1 MEFTKAKYIK
11 LRTAYNRAMRE
22 GKIQF
27 TFEGQEILVAYAKY
41 LIQYLE
47 MRYGK

>member
-1 MEFTKAKYIK
+1 MEFTKLKYQK
-11 LRTAYNRAMRE
+11 LRRAYNNAVRQ
-22 GKIQF
+22 GKEQF
-27 TFEGQEILVAYAKY
+27 VFEGQDILVAYAKY